1 MLPKFE
7 PDPISNSSLTSF
19 LLPCCHFPRG
29 THAYPACRAA
39 RILLHPD
46 NHTVPS
52 VRYTFVN
59 AISPSF
65 SPTLTVSP
73 GAYLPAR
80 ISFASGF
87 SICCWIARFSG
98 RAP

>member
-1 MLPKFE
+1 VSGAEAKQKGQDSKKGARPYS
-7 PDPISNSSLTSF
+7 I
-19 LLPCCHFPRG
+19 HFPRG
-29 THAYPACRAA
+29 THAYPACRTA

-46 NHTVPS
+46 DAILLRLH
-52 VRYTFVN
+52 YTFVN
-59 AISPSF
+59 AISPFF
-65 SPTLTVSP
+65 SATFTVSP